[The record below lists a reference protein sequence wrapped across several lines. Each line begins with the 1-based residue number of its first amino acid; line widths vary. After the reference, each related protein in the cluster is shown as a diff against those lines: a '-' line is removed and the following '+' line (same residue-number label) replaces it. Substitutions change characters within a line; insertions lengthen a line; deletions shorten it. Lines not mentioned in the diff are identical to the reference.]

1 MWGNSGTEGRSETLI
16 LVHVDARVIKSY
28 SFVRMEGAGEFVF
41 PTGTK
46 YVGEMKDGM

>member
-1 MWGNSGTEGRSETLI
+1 MAIYGYNGCLSIYHTHDCITLLLI
-16 LVHVDARVIKSY
+16 PH
-28 SFVRMEGAGEFVF
+28 RMEGMAEYVF